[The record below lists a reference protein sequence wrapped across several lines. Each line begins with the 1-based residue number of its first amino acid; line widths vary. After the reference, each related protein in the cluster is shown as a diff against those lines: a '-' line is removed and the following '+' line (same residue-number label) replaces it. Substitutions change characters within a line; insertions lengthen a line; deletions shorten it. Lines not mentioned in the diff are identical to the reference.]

1 VIVGLAPVLAA
12 AGPVIP
18 TFGKGSPCIVENHQF
33 CASWFFDNFS
43 SRFEPRLVQHLE
55 LTGIAVGIG
64 MLIAFTAAIF
74 AYKQDWFETPFSLF
88 AAFLYTIP
96 ALALFEILVPITGI
110 NRFTAEI
117 GLVSYTLLILFR
129 NTLTGLRG
137 VPQPAIEAARAM
149 GLTSRQSLLRVE
161 LPLAVPAIMA
171 GLRIATVTT
180 ISLTTV
186 AAYIGAGGLG
196 QPIFDAIQTGFKTEF
211 VAAGGL
217 AIALAIVIDLL
228 LVLLERTITPW
239 SRRRLRDA

>member
-1 VIVGLAPVLAA
+1 MIGFGALLAA

-18 TFGKGSPCIVENHQF
+18 NFAKGSACIVQNRQF

-43 SRFEPRLVQHLE
+43 SRFLPRVVEHLQ

-64 MLIAFTAAIF
+64 AVIAFTAAIL
-74 AYKQDWFETPFSLF
+74 AYKQGWFETPFSLF

-96 ALALFEILVPITGI
+96 SLAFFELMVPITGI
-110 NRFTAEI
+110 NRFSAEI
-117 GLVSYTLLILFR
+117 ALVSYTLLILFR

-137 VPQPAIEAARAM
+137 VPEATKEAARAM
-149 GLTSRQSLLRVE
+149 GLTARQSLVRVE
-161 LPLAVPAIMA
+161 LPLALPAIMA

-211 VAAGGL
+211 VAAG
-217 AIALAIVIDLL
+217 ALAILLAIVVDIL
-228 LVLLERTITPW
+228 LVLVERAIAPW
-239 SRRRLRDA
+239 TRRRLRLT